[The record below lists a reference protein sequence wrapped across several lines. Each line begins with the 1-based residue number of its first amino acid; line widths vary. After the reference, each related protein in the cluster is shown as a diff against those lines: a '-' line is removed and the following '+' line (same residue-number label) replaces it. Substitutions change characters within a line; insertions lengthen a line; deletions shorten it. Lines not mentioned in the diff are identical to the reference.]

1 MAKLINWNNFNQG
14 FGESFNQTI
23 SELRRLREQREQFDQ
38 EMGFRERQLGLEK
51 QRIEQTGRYYDQLDL
66 ARKFD
71 IYQNL
76 YPSQEGQPGA
86 MTGGDI
92 EKQFGVDIYNPE
104 QEKGFF
110 SPYKPETPSMPDN
123 LWEDVTSGVK
133 GTGDYLGQ
141 KVNILRNR
149 LSNEERQVPVYIE
162 PKESGSGGDGGSTGN
177 KPVDIST
184 DVGELQKLISFYDMN
199 EEELKDGGKL
209 TYTDSKGN
217 EMEFDYKLLK
227 ANMDKYMNDIL
238 SKAGV
243 PMQGDLV
250 SEIRQFSGVQEGELS
265 TQKRQKLL
273 DAIDYVRSQGK
284 ISDSQYEA
292 LRYWAQAGTR

>member
-1 MAKLINWNNFNQG
+1 MAKAINWNNFNQG

-199 EEELKDGGKL
+199 EKELKDGGKL